1 MFAAIYNAWSRS
13 HGQSEPGT
21 LEIRPWHTSHA
32 VILRVFGEI
41 WSSNVERFTE
51 EVGRLIDPAKPL
63 LVVDLTNVSFVGS
76 QGISAL
82 LHLSKQR
89 ALSGAELRVVAPAS
103 GVRDTFTAAHLQ
115 RVLKIHDTV
124 AGALVDCAEL
134 RK

>member
-13 HGQSEPGT
+13 HGRPEAGT

-51 EVGRLIDPAKPL
+51 EVGRQIDPAKPL
-63 LVVDLTNVSFVGS
+63 LVVDLTNVTFVGS

-82 LHLSKQR
+82 LHLSKQL
-89 ALSGAELRVVAPAS
+89 ASSGAELRVVAPAS

-115 RVLKIHDTV
+115 RVLKLYETV
-124 AGALVDCAEL
+124 AGALVDGAGT
-134 RK
+134 RV